1 MDKKKEIKPKNV
13 LITSTIVSIAGIIAL
28 VFVFIFVHKLI
39 TTSGNIDTFGTL
51 YIYLI
56 GIAMT
61 FYAGLCILPNIIGG
75 NIEDVVE
82 AYKKIK

>member
-13 LITSTIVSIAGIIAL
+13 LITSTIISIAGIIAL

-39 TTSGNIDTFGTL
+39 TTSENIDTFGTL
-51 YIYLI
+51 YLYLV
-56 GIAMT
+56 GIAMM
-61 FYAGLCILPNIIGG
+61 FYAGLCILPDIISR